1 MTKTPSE
8 YLAEPSLEDPLNDS
22 FEFLITSNAISP
34 TYWACKW
41 CENVLGTDPLKW
53 FTTKISGDWEALQKA
68 GKAVEN
74 LAPAGNAV
82 IPGTRKPNRD
92 RVVTPTDDEDED
104 DEYFRDRQQRGWL
117 Q

>member
-8 YLAEPSLEDPLNDS
+8 HLAEPSLEDPLNDS

-34 TYWACKW
+34 MT
-41 CENVLGTDPLKW
+41 
-53 FTTKISGDWEALQKA
+53 
-68 GKAVEN
+68 
-74 LAPAGNAV
+74 
-82 IPGTRKPNRD
+82 
-92 RVVTPTDDEDED
+92 DED